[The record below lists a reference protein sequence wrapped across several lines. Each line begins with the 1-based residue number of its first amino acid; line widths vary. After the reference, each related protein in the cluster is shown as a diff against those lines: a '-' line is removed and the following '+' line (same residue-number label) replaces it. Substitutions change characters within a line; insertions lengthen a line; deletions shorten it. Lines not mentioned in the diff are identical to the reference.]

1 MSLKEVNQDS
11 FENEVI
17 KSDIPVL
24 IDLWAPWCGP
34 CRALHPIVEKVAED
48 FSGKLKV
55 MKLNID
61 ESPSIAGK
69 YQVMSIPTL
78 LLFSKGEVEI
88 QIIGLVSKDKIVKKI
103 TPFIN

>member
-17 KSDIPVL
+17 KSDLPVL
-24 IDLWAPWCGP
+24 VDLWATWCGP
-34 CRALHPIVEKVAED
+34 CKALHPIVEQVAD
-48 FSGKLKV
+48 DYSGKIKV

-61 ESPSIAGK
+61 ESPAIAGK

-78 LLFSKGEVEI
+78 LLFSKGEVAT
-88 QIIGLVSKDKIVKKI
+88 QIIGLVSKDKIAKKI
-103 TPFIN
+103 GPFIN

>member
-11 FENEVI
+11 FESEVI

-24 IDLWAPWCGP
+24 VDLWATWCGP
-34 CRALHPIVEKVAED
+34 CKALHPIVEHLAD
-48 FSGKLKV
+48 DYSGKLKV

-61 ESPSIAGK
+61 DSPAIAGK

-78 LLFSKGEVEI
+78 LLFSNGEVVT

-103 TPFIN
+103 GPFIN